1 MCSFDNAPSTELLW
15 QYPFDSAPSMVATPA
30 CGALMT
36 VHWWSLLLVRFSFP
50 SWPHTNRPSG
60 NSLFA
65 HIVPHRTLY
74 GTQYRCLESLKGIQ
88 QQASEEIT
96 YNHFELFFIYID
108 AYSGWIVWL
117 HLTRQMHSIVG
128 QALHCVASIACAI
141 PMATISS
148 KWLQSRT
155 AAYTSQPLFPV
166 LCSFFC
172 SLQSLTFSSSPMPFL
187 P

>member
-1 MCSFDNAPSTELLW
+1 M
-15 QYPFDSAPSMVATPA
+15 
-30 CGALMT
+30 
-36 VHWWSLLLVRFSFP
+36 
-50 SWPHTNRPSG
+50 
-60 NSLFA
+60 
-65 HIVPHRTLY
+65 RTLY
-74 GTQYRCLESLKGIQ
+74 GTHYRCLESLKGIQ

-96 YNHFELFFIYID
+96 KNHFELFFIYIYV
-108 AYSGWIVWL
+108 YSGWIVWL
-117 HLTRQMHSIVG
+117 HLTRWMHSIVG

-172 SLQSLTFSSSPMPFL
+172 SLQSLTFSSSPMSPIPVTTMHMQVHFTL
-187 P
+187 HCCFSDTPCARQPSQPVQTCWQNDVHTQLWRVNKMICTI